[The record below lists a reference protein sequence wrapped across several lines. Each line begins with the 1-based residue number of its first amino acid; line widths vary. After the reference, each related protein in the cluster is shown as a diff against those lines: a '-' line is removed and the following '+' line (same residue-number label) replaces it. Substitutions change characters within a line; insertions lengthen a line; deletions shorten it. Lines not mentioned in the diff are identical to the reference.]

1 MKKTKYLFFVA
12 FATALTFGF
21 TACSDDDD
29 NPAEEQRNTADFE
42 SVVTGDNNVTSMVE
56 GDNPITVNGF
66 TFHGTQTTSDY
77 GGYTYT
83 SWSGFRAS
91 SSTSTTFNADYTD
104 PNNYA
109 NSCVGHGYN
118 NSAKF
123 LVYFGGGNDF
133 VDIPST
139 ETSISGFYGA
149 VNTYVQ
155 NSLLNG
161 DSYAHKFDTG
171 DWFRLDIIGV
181 KDNNTT
187 DTLSYY
193 LADYRSSNASEH
205 YYLSD
210 WTWFDLSKLGKVKQI
225 YFSFDSS
232 DKSSYDGGKTY
243 YLNTPMY
250 VLIDNFN
257 GVYDN
262 KSARAKEATR

>member
-1 MKKTKYLFFVA
+1 MKKTKYLFFAVIA
-12 FATALTFGF
+12 AALTFGF

-29 NPAEEQRNTADFE
+29 EPSQEQRNTADFE
-42 SVVTGDNNVTSMVE
+42 SVTTGSGNVSAMSD
-56 GDNPITVNGF
+56 GDNPITTNGF

-77 GGYTYT
+77 GGTTYT

-91 SSTSTTFNADYTD
+91 SSTATSFTDFNDYM
-104 PNNYA
+104 

-123 LVYFGGGNDF
+123 LVYYGGSNDV

-149 VNTYVQ
+149 INTYVEH
-155 NSLLNG
+155 SILNG
-161 DSYAHKFDTG
+161 DDYAKQFAQG
-171 DWFRLDIIGV
+171 DWLRLDCIGV
-181 KDNNTT
+181 KEDNTR
-187 DTLSYY
+187 DTVSYY
-193 LADYRSSNASEH
+193 IVDYTGTTLKYAR
-205 YYLSD
+205 D

-225 YFSFDSS
+225 YFSFDST
-232 DKSSYDGGKTY
+232 DKISYDGGVTY

-262 KSARAKEATR
+262 KSDRATEVTR